1 MSTTTD
7 ELEALEAAI
16 RSRQR
21 SPEEVARM
29 AAGRRPFSYE
39 EWQRTAAPASPDELE
54 FWDEF
59 LRQRDAE
66 REASLAREAGVDV
79 AG

>member
-39 EWQRTAAPASPDELE
+39 EWQRKSRPASPAELAD
-54 FWDEF
+54 WDEF
-59 LRQRDAE
+59 LRERNAE
-66 REASLAREAGVDV
+66 REASLAREAGMEPN
-79 AG
+79 A